1 MSLSRRTPLRRGA
14 PLARGNGLARTG
26 APLRRTR
33 LSPISARRRADLPRR
48 AQVRDDVHARD
59 GGCLL
64 EHYGIGPCGGR
75 LELHELRKAS
85 QGDDTYT
92 FDNGVSLCTVHNQW
106 VEDNPTLAHLL
117 GLVIRAG
124 DNPADATARR
134 QAHGLVPKGAR

>member
-1 MSLSRRTPLRRGA
+1 MSLTRRTPLRRGR

-33 LSPISARRRADLPRR
+33 LAPISARRRADLPRR
-48 AQVRDDVHARD
+48 ARVRDDVHARD

-64 EHYGIGPCGGR
+64 EQYGIGPCGGR

-92 FDNGVSLCTVHNQW
+92 AANGVSLCTIHNGW
-106 VEDNPTLAHLL
+106 VEDNPLLAHVL

-124 DNPADATARR
+124 DDPADATARR
-134 QAHGLVPKGAR
+134 RAHGLVPRWER